1 MPFRNLQSKQEGHP
15 LTEYR
20 YTVLFEPVPEGGYNV
35 IVPAMPEICTFGKTI
50 EEARAMAED
59 AIKCVL
65 ESMLKDNEPIPSD
78 VHTARE
84 TLAVTLP

>member
-1 MPFRNLQSKQEGHP
+1 MNQH
-15 LTEYR
+15 R

-35 IVPAMPEICTFGKTI
+35 IVPALPEICTSGDTL
-50 EEARAMAED
+50 EQAREMAID

-65 ESMLKDNEPIPSD
+65 ESKLKDHEPIPPD
-78 VHTARE
+78 TPARAYQE

>member
-1 MPFRNLQSKQEGHP
+1 MA
-15 LTEYR
+15 EYR

-35 IVPAMPEICTFGKTI
+35 IVPALPEICTFGETL
-50 EEARAMAED
+50 EEARDMAED

-65 ESMLKDNEPIPSD
+65 ESMIKDNEPIPSD
-78 VHTARE
+78 VHTFRE